1 MEYVNSLVAA
11 VAAAE
16 DRNPLLPAMY
26 DIVWSAIIFA
36 IILFVIVKVALPK
49 YNTLADERAM
59 KLQEGLDATTKAHEE
74 SQKAESRIAAELT
87 EAKAEAAKIRD
98 QAVAQAEDI
107 VARAQARA
115 EQEAKRIVETAQRQ
129 IEAER
134 VAAEQSLRAEVGGL
148 ATQLAEK
155 IVGEQLKDEALSAR
169 VVDRFLDEL
178 DKQVAAV

>member
-1 MEYVNSLVAA
+1 MTGSVAVLATIGYGLATLGPGIGLGILIGHTQDSIARPPELAGKLTVN
-11 VAAAE
+11 
-16 DRNPLLPAMY
+16 
-26 DIVWSAIIFA
+26 
-36 IILFVIVKVALPK
+36 
-49 YNTLADERAM
+49 
-59 KLQEGLDATTKAHEE
+59 KAHEE